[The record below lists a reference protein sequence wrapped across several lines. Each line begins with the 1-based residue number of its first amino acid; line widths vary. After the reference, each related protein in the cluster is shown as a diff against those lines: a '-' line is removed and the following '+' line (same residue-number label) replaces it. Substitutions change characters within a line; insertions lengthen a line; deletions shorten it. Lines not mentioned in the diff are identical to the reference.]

1 MSEAEGLKANELS
14 KRLIPRGDAIKLSG
28 VYDLPMLGA
37 ERERIEIEYL
47 NRVNDGHDPI
57 ETTTLKSAYV
67 QNTEGTIYELQFL
80 LLREGVA
87 PTIDDF
93 RPTGSLEDIQF
104 VVRND
109 VLRNIKDEAEFD
121 KAWDEAGKLNYVN
134 QELTRQYS
142 HLSSLER
149 EPSDPAYNER
159 KHLAEKEIK
168 KLTAKKEKLDR
179 VFRGE
184 DSIEPEQTEAQQRQ
198 IELIEKV
205 RELMQKEIDSNAWPS
220 EKQGKEGLLKFIWRK
235 HGPAIKSIYGTV
247 QYETIRRKTSPAEC
261 EGLGLPPLPK

>member
-1 MSEAEGLKANELS
+1 MDKAWLSIPDAATKLNTNDAGVFQKALNGELTISVRFVTEGRGKKCTGVLTMSEAEGLKANELS

-57 ETTTLKSAYV
+57 EITTLKSAYV

-109 VLRNIKDEAEFD
+109 VLR
-121 KAWDEAGKLNYVN
+121 KL
-134 QELTRQYS
+134 
-142 HLSSLER
+142 
-149 EPSDPAYNER
+149 
-159 KHLAEKEIK
+159 
-168 KLTAKKEKLDR
+168 
-179 VFRGE
+179 
-184 DSIEPEQTEAQQRQ
+184 
-198 IELIEKV
+198 
-205 RELMQKEIDSNAWPS
+205 
-220 EKQGKEGLLKFIWRK
+220 
-235 HGPAIKSIYGTV
+235 
-247 QYETIRRKTSPAEC
+247 
-261 EGLGLPPLPK
+261 